1 MIWIEVLSR
10 HQDVLER
17 HRVDGD
23 AASIGRA
30 YDNDVVLDDPFVA
43 AHHVHVARDHEGRL
57 VAHDLGSV
65 NGLFFGDAGERQIQV
80 PLDGERLLR
89 VGRTLLRVRDA
100 SYAVPQERVAGAAT
114 RAWPVTLGLVAVL
127 AVVSIMTLWLSQTT
141 EPQLSPYVLPMF
153 AMAVLILVWT
163 TAWALMSRI
172 FSGAA
177 RFERHLQIA
186 LCGILAFFLFEELT
200 DYGAFALSWRA
211 LADYAYAGSW
221 LLLAALCFVH
231 LREIGTRRPA
241 FKAGVVA
248 TLAVLAIGVQTLTK
262 SELSSSLGQQSYL
275 PGLKPPAFR
284 LKPPKSE
291 GDFFAG
297 VDALKGAVDKARKD
311 PVEGPGLFGDAGGDN
326 DN

>member
-17 HRVDGD
+17 HRVDAD

-43 AHHVHVARDHEGRL
+43 AHHVHVARDHDGRL

-65 NGLFFGDAGERQIQV
+65 NGLYVDDGTERQIQV
-80 PLDGERLLR
+80 ALDGERLLR
-89 VGRTLLRVRDA
+89 VGRTLLRVREPA
-100 SYAVPQERVAGAAT
+100 YTVAPERVAGAAM
-114 RAWPVTLGLVAVL
+114 RSWPVTLTLVAIVAGL
-127 AVVSIMTLWLSQTT
+127 SAVTLWLSETT
-141 EPQLSPYVLPMF
+141 EPQLSRYVLPLF

-186 LCGILAFFLFEELT
+186 LGAVVAFFVFDEIT

-231 LREIGTRRPA
+231 LREIGTRRLA
-241 FKAGVVA
+241 FKGGVV
-248 TLAVLAIGVQTLTK
+248 TMLAVLAIGVQTLTK
-262 SELSSSLGQQSYL
+262 SELSSMFGQQSYL

-284 LKPPKSE
+284 MRAPKSE
-291 GDFFAG
+291 GDFFADVG
-297 VDALKGAVDKARKD
+297 SLKDAVDRTRKD
-311 PVEGPGLFGDAGGDN
+311 PVEGPALLPDAGGDN
-326 DN
+326 